1 VEGADIT
8 HADTNLLA
16 AGGVGGGDILK
27 EFMRLAIDD
36 PVQVAA
42 APGCHKGAHPGAPAN
57 SGPTE
62 LEHTKSAAINI
73 KIKAK
78 QTVVLPL

>member
-36 PVQVAA
+36 ENCQD
-42 APGCHKGAHPGAPAN
+42 
-57 SGPTE
+57 
-62 LEHTKSAAINI
+62 LHTSIGEKQASDRLTMENKSNYS
-73 KIKAK
+73 
-78 QTVVLPL
+78 